1 MINIVIGKPGSG
13 KTYHI
18 VKYLYEVLTELLK
31 KSEIERKVYTNIS
44 VNIDEFNRQ
53 LSKTFG
59 EEIDV
64 TNILITLE
72 AEDLK
77 YNSRLITMED
87 RIEKRVAGK
96 SFYSVAA
103 TSKAFFWNR
112 FDDNALIIIDE
123 IQKYLSTVREES
135 ESERQSLIEYFS
147 LHRHKRHDWYFITQ
161 NLLSL
166 PVEIRRVSEKVY
178 NIFNAK
184 SMNLGFPINIP
195 LRDIETLLAG
205 FNVSR
210 QVYRVREGYLENT
223 YRVTYEDSVE
233 VVVMEK
239 RVFALYQT
247 HTQLKDNAS
256 ASIFRGDST
265 LPFDLGKGQQ
275 WRAIK
280 WFLGKHGFHLTV
292 KLIIVVWFVVGIFS
306 ILHKYAPKKVEAS
319 KPDIVDALS
328 VEDAQ
333 IEGFEETEDP
343 KSDNQITQSSKKP
356 PSIVIYNRVAIIDG
370 VYYRVGDIY
379 DNKRIKE
386 INARTGIDY
395 ENPLRDYFEGYVL
408 LDSCRRL
415 QERHAFQKR
424 DTEDDSGDRR

>member
-1 MINIVIGKPGSG
+1 MISIVIGKPGSG

-44 VNIDEFNRQ
+44 VNIEEFNRQ
-53 LSKTFG
+53 LSETFG
-59 EEIDV
+59 QDIDV

-72 AEDLK
+72 PEDLK
-77 YNSRLITMED
+77 YDSRRIALED

-103 TSKAFFWNR
+103 SSKAFFWNR
-112 FDDNALIIIDE
+112 FEDNALIIIDE

-247 HTQLKDNAS
+247 HTQLKDGAA

-265 LPFDLGKGQQ
+265 LPFDLGPGQRK
-275 WRAIK
+275 RAIL
-280 WFLGKHGFHLTV
+280 WFLKKHGFHLSV
-292 KLIIVVWFVVGIFS
+292 KLFVVIWFVVGIFS
-306 ILHKYAPKKVEAS
+306 LLHRYSPKAQAKKTESSVVVS
-319 KPDIVDALS
+319 DDLP
-328 VEDAQ
+328 VEDAVLV
-333 IEGFEETEDP
+333 EDEVTEDP
-343 KSDNQITQSSKKP
+343 SPSVPSKP
-356 PSIVIYNRVAIIDG
+356 PSVIIYNAVAVIDG
-370 VYYRVGDIY
+370 KQYRLGDIY
-379 DNKRIKE
+379 KDKRIVA
-386 INARTGIDY
+386 ISARQGIEY
-395 ENPLRDYFEGYVL
+395 ENPVVQYIDGFVL
-408 LDSCRRL
+408 LDTCKRL
-415 QERHAFQKR
+415 QERFVEQKR
-424 DTEDDSGDRR
+424 STGISPGDSGK